1 MPRMPLTM
9 RPTGLQSPAHRDQS
23 DFIVLSG
30 RLVVGRI
37 YRIQAGPQQGRW
49 FWAVS
54 GVHAE
59 PAVMR
64 ISDRA
69 DTLDLAKAQLAENW
83 RKWLSW
89 ARLKEIE
96 ETVVPE
102 ASGAQPRPSA

>member
-1 MPRMPLTM
+1 MPLVM
-9 RPTGLQSPAHRDQS
+9 RRTGLQSPVDRDVP
-23 DFIVLSG
+23 DFVVLSG
-30 RLVVGRI
+30 GLVVGRI

-49 FWAVS
+49 FWSVS
-54 GVHAE
+54 GIHAE

-69 DTLDLAKAQLAENW
+69 DTLDAAKAQLAENW

-96 ETVVPE
+96 ETKTKCGEHVGP
-102 ASGAQPRPSA
+102 